1 MKPGCDLSH
10 NWIIAITQMVSS
22 NEQRKGE
29 HTSSTHIAVGIILGL
44 GCFAAVLTG
53 GFFVGQTISEALS
66 TVQMSAPFEIDPL
79 R

>member
-1 MKPGCDLSH
+1 
-10 NWIIAITQMVSS
+10 MVAST
-22 NEQRKGE
+22 EKRKRE
-29 HTSSTHIAVGIILGL
+29 LTSSTHIAVGIILGL

-53 GFFVGQTISEALS
+53 GFFVGQAIGEALS

>member
-1 MKPGCDLSH
+1 MSH
-10 NWIIAITQMVSS
+10 NWFIATTQMVSS
-22 NEQRKGE
+22 AEQSKGAL
-29 HTSSTHIAVGIILGL
+29 TSSTHIAVGIILGL

-53 GFFVGQTISEALS
+53 GFFVGQTISKALN